1 MIGNARIITSMN
13 TDDPAPAA
21 PDGGP
26 APDTSQYDRQRT
38 GRGSFERSMTTVRRD
53 ARAAELRAQ
62 GLTYAQIGEQLG
74 IDKGSAWRAVQAAK
88 ADVARPAVTALIAA
102 ESGQLDD
109 LYVMALEII
118 EQHHV
123 TVSHGKVVT
132 MMDETGHEIPLPDD
146 GPKLQAIQVA
156 LRVRESYRKLHG
168 LDAEQKVNVSG
179 AVRYEVVGVD
189 PADLT

>member
-1 MIGNARIITSMN
+1 MN
-13 TDDPAPAA
+13 TDDAAPAD
-21 PDGGP
+21 PDEGP
-26 APDTSQYDRQRT
+26 APDTSKNRQRN
-38 GRGSFERSMTTVRRD
+38 GRGAFERSMDTVRRD

-74 IDKGSAWRAVQAAK
+74 TDKGTAWRAVQNAK
-88 ADVARPAVTALIAA
+88 ADVARPAVEALIAA

-118 EQHHV
+118 ERNHV

-132 MMDETGHEIPLPDD
+132 MADESGKEVPLLDD
-146 GPKLQAIQVA
+146 GPRLQAIQTA

-189 PADLT
+189 AADLT

>member
-1 MIGNARIITSMN
+1 MSTGNTPPKPEDPNAR
-13 TDDPAPAA
+13 
-21 PDGGP
+21 
-26 APDTSQYDRQRT
+26 QRN
-38 GRGSFERSMTTVRRD
+38 GRGSFERSMDTVRRD
-53 ARAAELRAQ
+53 ARAAELRAD

-74 IDKGSAWRAVQAAK
+74 MNKGDAYRAVQNAK
-88 ADVARPAVTALIAA
+88 ADVARPAVTKLIAA

-118 EQHHV
+118 ERNHV

-132 MMDETGHEIPLPDD
+132 MADESGAEVPLLDD
-146 GPKLQAIQVA
+146 GPRLQAIQVA